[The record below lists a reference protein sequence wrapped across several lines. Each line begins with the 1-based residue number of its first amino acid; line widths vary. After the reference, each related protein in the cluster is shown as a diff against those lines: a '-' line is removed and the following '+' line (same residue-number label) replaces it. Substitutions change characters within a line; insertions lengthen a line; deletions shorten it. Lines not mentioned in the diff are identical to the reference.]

1 MKLREQAQ
9 FRPKQDLKPP
19 PSEKGFALTLLVL
32 VLAVYWVLIPIWPV
46 LGTEILGDV
55 DTDAIR
61 GMWGFDHI
69 RRSMIPPNTIPK
81 MVGTI
86 GRFNRFEIN
95 PNTSKSAAMAQSA
108 IEFRREY
115 TPTKLNRNIAPTA

>member
-1 MKLREQAQ
+1 MSRGVVTRGIEE
-9 FRPKQDLKPP
+9 R
-19 PSEKGFALTLLVL
+19 SLT
-32 VLAVYWVLIPIWPV
+32 
-46 LGTEILGDV
+46 
-55 DTDAIR
+55 
-61 GMWGFDHI
+61 
-69 RRSMIPPNTIPK
+69 SMIPPNTIPK